1 MKTKTTMIMRNIFY
15 VFITA
20 CLLVLGTTQA
30 QAVEYSKPYTSFR
43 FSNMQANPNAKKG
56 LYTTTSSSTT
66 AIAPSMSFQSTSSMQ
81 SSHTNSALNTSVSV
95 GIGAT
100 PMLNS
105 DGSVSAGAYMA
116 EQVVSGPHRI
126 VNPDEDDEDD
136 TENGTPLG
144 DAVLPLLLMAAAF
157 CLMRR
162 KEMV

>member
-100 PMLNS
+100 PMLNA
-105 DGSVSAGAYMA
+105 DGSINSEGTTI
-116 EQVVSGPHRI
+116 VSGPRR
-126 VNPDEDDEDD
+126 N
-136 TENGTPLG
+136 TGTPGQGGNNQQPVG

-157 CLMRR
+157 CLLR
-162 KEMV
+162 KREII